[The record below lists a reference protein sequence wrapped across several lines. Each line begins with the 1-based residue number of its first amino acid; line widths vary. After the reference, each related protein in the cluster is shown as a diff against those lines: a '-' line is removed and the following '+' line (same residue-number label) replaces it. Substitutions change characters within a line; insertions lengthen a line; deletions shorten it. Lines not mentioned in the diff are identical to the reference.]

1 MAKEFWGCT
10 DCDHSEYDEFC
21 TECGTCV
28 NGSNYEKSC
37 CYECDGCTYAIF
49 NDGEWYC
56 EKSNKLCED
65 INGCDDY
72 KER

>member
-1 MAKEFWGCT
+1 MAKYFWGCNG
-10 DCDHSEYDEFC
+10 CDHSKYDEFC

-37 CYECDGCTYAIF
+37 CYECDGCVHAIF
-49 NDGEWYC
+49 NDGEWHC

-65 INGCDDY
+65 INGCDSY

>member
-1 MAKEFWGCT
+1 MTKEFCGCNG
-10 DCDHSEYDEFC
+10 CDHSKYDEFC

-37 CYECDGCTYAIF
+37 CYECDGCTHAIF

-65 INGCDDY
+65 VNGCNSY
-72 KER
+72 KDR